1 MAKRKAVKDGPAQ
14 RNSGNDGVE
23 PMVIALAEQLGSF
36 LGRVQRKAF
45 RLGRLLQ
52 RRRPRSGQ
60 ADGWLENEALRH
72 QVSQIRDGA
81 TQLLDRVTRASTA
94 ARISAEKAVPVA
106 KSAARQARGST
117 AAPKMKISRL
127 APPKRRKRE
136 GESGGTVDAQGKRHR
151 KPPPEE
157 MFDPRLG
164 EPMGKQMGQKSVK
177 NGMRR
182 GRG

>member
-1 MAKRKAVKDGPAQ
+1 MAKPKLATKRRPAAI
-14 RNSGNDGVE
+14 STSDSVE
-23 PMVIALAEQLGSF
+23 PMVIALAEQLGTF
-36 LGRVQRKAF
+36 LGRVQKK
-45 RLGRLLQ
+45 
-52 RRRPRSGQ
+52 
-60 ADGWLENEALRH
+60 ADGWLENEALRR

-81 TQLLDRVTRASTA
+81 TQLLASVNRASTA
-94 ARISAEKAVPVA
+94 ARKSAAKAMPVA
-106 KSAARQARGST
+106 KTAARQARGST
-117 AAPKMKISRL
+117 AAPK
-127 APPKRRKRE
+127 KRKLNR
-136 GESGGTVDAQGKRHR
+136 SGGTVDAQGKHHR